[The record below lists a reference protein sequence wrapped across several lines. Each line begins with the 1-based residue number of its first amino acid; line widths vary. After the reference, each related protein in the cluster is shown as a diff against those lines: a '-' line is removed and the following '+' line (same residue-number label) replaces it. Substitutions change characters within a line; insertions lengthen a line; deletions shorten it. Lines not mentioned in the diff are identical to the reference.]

1 MVAPGRSTIWPL
13 HDLAEERRWGDPRHK
28 AGLDARMQGRPGYG
42 TGGKGRADLR
52 ADELMSALHQLLV
65 DKLGGPRARR
75 AGGRRPGLV
84 RRALCARGALVVRL
98 IGMALQPEHGR
109 PNGSLSS
116 SAGGSAG

>member
-52 ADELMSALHQLLV
+52 ADVLMSALHQLLV
-65 DKLGGPRARR
+65 DKL
-75 AGGRRPGLV
+75 GLV